1 MGCHAVLQR
10 TFPYRDQTR
19 VSYISW
25 LFSVLPHLGS
35 PDVCGRGYQ
44 SQRNRGFCCFI
55 SERQPGTSMANSS
68 ALPSSS
74 AGISKELIDLKPLIQ
89 FPEEVASILMEQEQ
103 NIYRR
108 VLPVDY
114 LFFLTRGLG
123 TTERQRSLPC
133 LKASIS
139 ASVLTSQNGEHNALE
154 DLVMRFNEVR
164 SHSHMCCD

>member
-1 MGCHAVLQR
+1 
-10 TFPYRDQTR
+10 
-19 VSYISW
+19 
-25 LFSVLPHLGS
+25 
-35 PDVCGRGYQ
+35 
-44 SQRNRGFCCFI
+44 
-55 SERQPGTSMANSS
+55 MANSN

-74 AGISKELIDLKPLIQ
+74 AGISKELIDLQPLIQ

-114 LFFLTRGLG
+114 LCFLTRNLG
-123 TTERQRSLPC
+123 TPECQASLPG

-164 SHSHMCCD
+164 SHSEVFLLLIPHLPVCLAVSMMAAFFLGSKTDDILSSSLSLHPNIPTYKPN